1 MKEYD
6 IRDYM
11 HVIWRRAW
19 IIILATVV
27 MAIISGIVSVYF
39 LEPVY
44 QTHATLLIV
53 RPLGYEGRL
62 EYTDI
67 LLSQKLAATY
77 GEIARSRYVSNELIR
92 RLELDMTSDEVR
104 NRISV
109 TLIKDT
115 EIIMISVKDK
125 SPETAALI
133 ANEASKVF
141 MEHVSKIMNIE
152 NIQFVDMAEV
162 PQDPVKPKPLLYIL
176 FAAASGIVGGILV
189 VLLIEYFDNTIKSP
203 EDVKK
208 YLDLPVVGMI
218 PKIS

>member
-11 HVIWRRAW
+11 RIIWKKAW
-19 IIILATVV
+19 IIVLSAVLMSTVC
-27 MAIISGIVSVYF
+27 GIVSVYY

-77 GEIARSRYVSNELIR
+77 GEIARSRYVSKELIR
-92 RLELDMTSDEVR
+92 RLGLDMTSDEVR
-104 NRISV
+104 KKISV

-125 SPETAALI
+125 NPENTALI

-141 MEHVSKIMNIE
+141 IEHVSKIMMIE
-152 NIQFVDMAEV
+152 NIQFIDMAEV
-162 PQDPVKPKPLLYIL
+162 PQSPVKPKPVLYVL
-176 FAAASGIVGGILV
+176 FAALSGIVGGILM